1 MGGGGEERKG
11 GDEGRWNIQG
21 GMGRGRVSEGKKKEG
36 WGLETERN
44 KRKICRGWEGKQ
56 GETQKAGKQRGGEAG
71 EIGETKE
78 LRSKKLRR
86 QKRYGN
92 MEKRETD

>member
-1 MGGGGEERKG
+1 LG
-11 GDEGRWNIQG
+11 
-21 GMGRGRVSEGKKKEG
+21 
-36 WGLETERN
+36 GLETERN
-44 KRKICRGWEGKQ
+44 KRNICRGWEGKQ
-56 GETQKAGKQRGGEAG
+56 ERERLRRLGSERGGEAW

-92 MEKRETD
+92 METVETD